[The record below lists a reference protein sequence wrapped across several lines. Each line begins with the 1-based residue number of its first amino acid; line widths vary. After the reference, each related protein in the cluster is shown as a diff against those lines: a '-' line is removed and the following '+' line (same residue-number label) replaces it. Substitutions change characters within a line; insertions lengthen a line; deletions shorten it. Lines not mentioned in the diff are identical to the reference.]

1 MNADGT
7 FQLLDAIGLEIPTLE
22 TIAASLR
29 PAASKIDVY
38 FPSDKR
44 NWRGE
49 ARPVQNYPPF
59 MARGNFDL
67 LPKEHFILTAMAD
80 F

>member
-7 FQLLDAIGLEIPTLE
+7 FQLLDVIGLEIPTMD
-22 TIAASLR
+22 TIATSLR

-38 FPSDKR
+38 FAPDKL
-44 NWRGE
+44 NWHGE
-49 ARPVQNYPPF
+49 ARPVENYLHF